1 MPFVKMRVQI
11 RYDWGFPGG
20 PLVKNPP
27 WNAEGM
33 GSIFGWETKIPY
45 ALWRGQKK
53 KKKTAQEKELIE
65 KPSSLKTEPE
75 ARFK

>member
-1 MPFVKMRVQI
+1 MVQ
-11 RYDWGFPGG
+11 GFRFCFST
-20 PLVKNPP
+20 
-27 WNAEGM
+27 AEDL